1 MTESRTD
8 GAPCVVDVAGGGSS
22 PVVLVSF
29 AGWAGGHAGVSAP
42 EFSRTVE
49 GLPAD
54 VVFLR
59 DPYDCAYLDGVP
71 GAGGSIAEV
80 AAWLRGLCARK
91 GARRVVTMGNS
102 TGGWAAILFGILIG
116 ADDVQAFAPK
126 TRMCGTEDFHEPDRF
141 PRVAQSI
148 RGDGDLLDLREV
160 LARQGTAK
168 TRISIHYPRHDP
180 VDARHARHFEGL
192 PGVRLFEY
200 RFQQHTLARA
210 LRDAGVLRPILANAI
225 AGNDAGV
232 RLTALRGR
240 LLLRQRRFR
249 EALLRPLW
257 RVVTSPF

>member
-1 MTESRTD
+1 MTEVRPD
-8 GAPCVVDVAGGGSS
+8 DAPCVVDVARGDAS

-29 AGWAGGHAGVSAP
+29 AGWAGGHAGVTAP

-59 DPYDCAYLDGVP
+59 DPRDCAYLDGVP

-80 AAWLRGLCARK
+80 AAWLRDLCARK

-102 TGGWAAILFGILIG
+102 TGGWAAILFGLLIG

-126 TRMCGTEDFHEPDRF
+126 TRMCGPEDFHEPDRF

-160 LARQGTAK
+160 LARLGTAR
-168 TRISIHYPRHDP
+168 TRISIHSPRHDLLGESD
-180 VDARHARHFEGL
+180 DARNVEAFGPDNLALIAQFGTSGL
-192 PGVRLFEY
+192 EPELGHLVSWMSFDRLDPIKLFGRCLAPVGAPGP
-200 RFQQHTLARA
+200 
-210 LRDAGVLRPILANAI
+210 AGS
-225 AGNDAGV
+225 G
-232 RLTALRGR
+232 
-240 LLLRQRRFR
+240 
-249 EALLRPLW
+249 
-257 RVVTSPF
+257 